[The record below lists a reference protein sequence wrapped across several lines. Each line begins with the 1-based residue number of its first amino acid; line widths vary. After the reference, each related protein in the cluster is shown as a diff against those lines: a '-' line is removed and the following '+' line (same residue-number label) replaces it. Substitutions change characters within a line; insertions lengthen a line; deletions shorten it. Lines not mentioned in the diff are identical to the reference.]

1 MAELQARLEAL
12 ERRME
17 RAEAAL
23 RELPL
28 AALQLHGPV
37 LQVPVQ
43 FEDVAV
49 RFSRQEWAS
58 LDEGQK
64 EMYRSVMEGNY
75 EMLVSLYCALSKP
88 ELLLQLESEELSTPP
103 ESEPEAAEVSP
114 ELAVEPARQNCTSND
129 ALLETE
135 TMERGCREPEESGNV
150 AEKSENLV
158 EESENLVEE
167 SENLVK
173 ESWSLME
180 ISGNL
185 IKEIWDVTEKN
196 RSQAEGNRS
205 PAEENRSPAEENRSP
220 AEGNRSPAEENRSPA
235 KESGNQAEE
244 SGNLME
250 ESRSPAVP
258 ENCSTPPVPLEA
270 TAVLADLSQPT
281 PSPSRPLSVHCQEAV
296 GQNCSPP
303 AAGDAEVGIPMEVPQ
318 EEVAAEK
325 PSMPKTPSKGLE
337 EDKGQEEEAV
347 KDSGNTGQDLV
358 ANIPEE
364 PGKEVTPDIH
374 KMTEQ
379 ADPSPREPEKDSC
392 VGRPMAW
399 QRNSAREFY
408 SCPICRKT
416 FLLKINLLIHQ
427 RGHTNWVPY
436 VCVHCDRKFMSKKKI
451 RRHLRAWAA
460 NGTCQPSELEVCP
473 SQVPF
478 PAPHP
483 QTWAANGTYQ
493 ASKPE
498 ECPSRTPCQTS
509 QPQAWAPNGACQPLD
524 AKACPSQGTPFPTS
538 QPQEWAPNGAC
549 QPLDAK
555 ACPSQGTPF
564 PTSQPQEWAPNGACQ
579 PLDTNP
585 CPSQG
590 TPCPTSQPQ
599 TWAPNGACQPLD
611 ANPCPS
617 QGTPFPTSQPQ
628 TWAPNGAC
636 QPLDANPCPS
646 QETPCPTSQ
655 PQTWAPNGT
664 CQPLDANACPS
675 QGTPCPTSQPQT
687 WAPNGTCQP
696 LDAKACPSQGTPCPT
711 SQPQTWAPNGTCQP
725 LDAKACPSQGTPCPT
740 SQAQEWAPNGTCQP
754 LDANP
759 CPSQGT
765 PCPTSQPQAWAPN
778 GTCQPLD
785 AKACPSQGT
794 PCPTS
799 QPQAWAPNG
808 TCQPLDAKACPSQGT
823 PCPTSQA
830 QAWAP
835 NGTCQPL
842 DAKACPS
849 QGPCPAS
856 QCPTSQPQTWA
867 PNGTCQ
873 ASKPEECP
881 SQTLCPSSQPQAPSR
896 DCGTVWQEPGPARCS
911 LPPGKVMYTC
921 TECRE
926 TFSNQV
932 FLTVHQ
938 RRHSGHHLILCPCC
952 NRSFTW
958 VSDFVRQHWM
968 HMGVR
973 PHQCGICQKTFKR
986 FSHLKAHQR
995 IHRRQE
1001 RPFTC
1006 ANPGPV
1012 VATPA
1017 AGDGVGSQ
1025 AVTPQGWGA
1034 AVGP

>member
-23 RELPL
+23 RERPL
-28 AALQLHGPV
+28 AALRLRGVPV
-37 LQVPVQ
+37 L

-58 LDEGQK
+58 LDEGQR

-88 ELLLQLESEELSTPP
+88 ELLLQLEREELSTPL

-114 ELAVEPARQNCTSND
+114 ELAVEPARQNCTSED

-150 AEKSENLV
+150 AEKSGNLV
-158 EESENLVEE
+158 EESTNLVEE
-167 SENLVK
+167 S
-173 ESWSLME
+173 WSLVE

-185 IKEIWDVTEKN
+185 IEEIWGV
-196 RSQAEGNRS
+196 
-205 PAEENRSPAEENRSP
+205 AEENRSPAEESRSL
-220 AEGNRSPAEENRSPA
+220 AEESRSLAEENRNPAKEGRSPA
-235 KESGNQAEE
+235 KEGGNPAEE
-244 SGNLME
+244 SGNPAEESGNPAEEDGNPAEESGNPAEESGDPME

-258 ENCSTPPVPLEA
+258 ENCRTPPVPLEG

-281 PSPSRPLSVHCQEAV
+281 PSPPRPLSVRCQEAV

-303 AAGDAEVGIPMEVPQ
+303 AAGDAEAGIPMEVPQ

-347 KDSGNTGQDLV
+347 KDSGNTGQDPV
-358 ANIPEE
+358 ADIPEE
-364 PGKEVTPDIH
+364 PGKEVTPDVH
-374 KMTEQ
+374 ETTEQ
-379 ADPSPREPEKDSC
+379 ADPSPGEPEKDSC

-399 QRNSAREFY
+399 QRNAAREFY

-427 RGHTNWVPY
+427 RGHNNWVPY
-436 VCVHCDRKFMSKKKI
+436 VCVHCNRKFMSKKKI

-473 SQVPF
+473 SQVPC
-478 PAPHP
+478 PASHP
-483 QTWAANGTYQ
+483 QTWAAKGTCQ

-498 ECPSRTPCQTS
+498 ECPSRTPCPTS
-509 QPQAWAPNGACQPLD
+509 QPQA
-524 AKACPSQGTPFPTS
+524 
-538 QPQEWAPNGAC
+538 
-549 QPLDAK
+549 
-555 ACPSQGTPF
+555 
-564 PTSQPQEWAPNGACQ
+564 
-579 PLDTNP
+579 
-585 CPSQG
+585 
-590 TPCPTSQPQ
+590 
-599 TWAPNGACQPLD
+599 
-611 ANPCPS
+611 
-617 QGTPFPTSQPQ
+617 
-628 TWAPNGAC
+628 
-636 QPLDANPCPS
+636 
-646 QETPCPTSQ
+646 
-655 PQTWAPNGT
+655 WAPNGT
-664 CQPLDANACPS
+664 CQPLDAKACPS

-740 SQAQEWAPNGTCQP
+740 SQ
-754 LDANP
+754 
-759 CPSQGT
+759 
-765 PCPTSQPQAWAPN
+765 PQTWAPN

-799 QPQAWAPNG
+799 QPQTWAPNG
-808 TCQPLDAKACPSQGT
+808 TCQPSLVKV
-823 PCPTSQA
+823 
-830 QAWAP
+830 
-835 NGTCQPL
+835 
-842 DAKACPS
+842 CPS

-867 PNGTCQ
+867 ANGTCQ

-881 SQTLCPSSQPQAPSR
+881 SQTLCPSSQPQAPNR

-911 LPPGKVMYTC
+911 LSPGKMMYTC

-1001 RPFTC
+1001 RPLTC
-1006 ANPGPV
+1006 ANQVPI
-1012 VATPA
+1012 VAAPA

-1025 AVTPQGWGA
+1025 AVTPRDGALLSDLEVSSREREA
-1034 AVGP
+1034 AVGSQGVRTGVGSCC

>member
-1 MAELQARLEAL
+1 MAELQERLEAL

-23 RELPL
+23 RERPL
-28 AALQLHGPV
+28 AALQLHGVPV
-37 LQVPVQ
+37 L

-49 RFSRQEWAS
+49 RFSRQEWAI

-75 EMLVSLYCALSKP
+75 EMLVSLYSALSKP
-88 ELLLQLESEELSTPP
+88 ELLLQLEREELSTPP
-103 ESEPEAAEVSP
+103 ELETEAAEVSP
-114 ELAVEPARQNCTSND
+114 ELAVEPALQNCTSND
-129 ALLETE
+129 APLETE
-135 TMERGCREPEESGNV
+135 TVERGCREPEESGNV
-150 AEKSENLV
+150 AEKSGNLV

-167 SENLVK
+167 S
-173 ESWSLME
+173 WSLVE

-185 IKEIWDVTEKN
+185 LKEMWDVTEEK
-196 RSQAEGNRS
+196 RS
-205 PAEENRSPAEENRSP
+205 PAEENRSA
-220 AEGNRSPAEENRSPA
+220 A
-235 KESGNQAEE
+235 KESGN
-244 SGNLME
+244 LVE
-250 ESRSPAVP
+250 ESRSTAVP
-258 ENCSTPPVPLEA
+258 ENCNTPPVPLEA

-281 PSPSRPLSVHCQEAV
+281 QSPPCSVSVHCQEAV

-303 AAGDAEVGIPMEVPQ
+303 AAGDAEAGIPMEVPQ

-325 PSMPKTPSKGLE
+325 PSMPKTSSKGLE

-358 ANIPEE
+358 ANITEE
-364 PGKEVTPDIH
+364 PGKEVTPDVH

-379 ADPSPREPEKDSC
+379 ADPSPGEPEKDSC
-392 VGRPMAW
+392 VGRPVAL
-399 QRNSAREFY
+399 QRNSSREFY

-427 RGHTNWVPY
+427 RGHNNWVPY

-473 SQVPF
+473 SQMPF
-478 PAPHP
+478 PASHP
-483 QTWAANGTYQ
+483 QTWPANGTYQ

-498 ECPSRTPCQTS
+498 ECPSRTPCPTS
-509 QPQAWAPNGACQPLD
+509 QPQAWAPNGTCQPLD
-524 AKACPSQGTPFPTS
+524 AKACPSQGTLCPTP
-538 QPQEWAPNGAC
+538 QPQTWAPNGTC
-549 QPLDAK
+549 QPLDAE
-555 ACPSQGTPF
+555 ACPTQGTPC
-564 PTSQPQEWAPNGACQ
+564 PTPQPQTWAANGTCQ
-579 PLDTNP
+579 PLDAEARPN
-585 CPSQG
+585 QG

-599 TWAPNGACQPLD
+599 AWAPNGPCQPLD
-611 ANPCPS
+611 AEARPN
-617 QGTPFPTSQPQ
+617 QG
-628 TWAPNGAC
+628 
-636 QPLDANPCPS
+636 
-646 QETPCPTSQ
+646 TPCPTSQ

-664 CQPLDANACPS
+664 CQPLDAEARPT

-687 WAPNGTCQP
+687 WAPSGTCQPLDAEARPTQGTLCPISQPQTWVPNGTCQPLDAKACPTQGTPCPTSQPQTWAANGTCQPLDAEACPSQGTLYPTPQPQTWAPNGTCQPLDAEACPSQGTPCPTSQSQTWAPSGTCQP

-740 SQAQEWAPNGTCQP
+740 SQ
-754 LDANP
+754 
-759 CPSQGT
+759 SQT
-765 PCPTSQPQAWAPN
+765 
-778 GTCQPLD
+778 
-785 AKACPSQGT
+785 
-794 PCPTS
+794 
-799 QPQAWAPNG
+799 
-808 TCQPLDAKACPSQGT
+808 
-823 PCPTSQA
+823 
-830 QAWAP
+830 WAP

-856 QCPTSQPQTWA
+856 QCPTSQSQTWA
-867 PNGTCQ
+867 ANGTCQ
-873 ASKPEECP
+873 ASMPEECP

-968 HMGVR
+968 LMGVR

-1006 ANPGPV
+1006 ANPGPI
-1012 VATPA
+1012 VAAPA

>member
-1 MAELQARLEAL
+1 
-12 ERRME
+12 
-17 RAEAAL
+17 
-23 RELPL
+23 
-28 AALQLHGPV
+28 
-37 LQVPVQ
+37 
-43 FEDVAV
+43 
-49 RFSRQEWAS
+49 
-58 LDEGQK
+58 
-64 EMYRSVMEGNY
+64 
-75 EMLVSLYCALSKP
+75 
-88 ELLLQLESEELSTPP
+88 
-103 ESEPEAAEVSP
+103 
-114 ELAVEPARQNCTSND
+114 
-129 ALLETE
+129 
-135 TMERGCREPEESGNV
+135 
-150 AEKSENLV
+150 
-158 EESENLVEE
+158 
-167 SENLVK
+167 
-173 ESWSLME
+173 
-180 ISGNL
+180 
-185 IKEIWDVTEKN
+185 
-196 RSQAEGNRS
+196 
-205 PAEENRSPAEENRSP
+205 
-220 AEGNRSPAEENRSPA
+220 
-235 KESGNQAEE
+235 
-244 SGNLME
+244 
-250 ESRSPAVP
+250 
-258 ENCSTPPVPLEA
+258 
-270 TAVLADLSQPT
+270 
-281 PSPSRPLSVHCQEAV
+281 
-296 GQNCSPP
+296 
-303 AAGDAEVGIPMEVPQ
+303 MEVPQ

-325 PSMPKTPSKGLE
+325 PSMPETPSKGLE

-364 PGKEVTPDIH
+364 PGKEMTPDVH
-374 KMTEQ
+374 KTTEQ
-379 ADPSPREPEKDSC
+379 ADPSPGEPEKDSC

-483 QTWAANGTYQ
+483 QTWAANGTYE

-498 ECPSRTPCQTS
+498 ECPSRTPCPTS

-524 AKACPSQGTPFPTS
+524 A
-538 QPQEWAPNGAC
+538 
-549 QPLDAK
+549 
-555 ACPSQGTPF
+555 
-564 PTSQPQEWAPNGACQ
+564 
-579 PLDTNP
+579 NP
-585 CPSQG
+585 
-590 TPCPTSQPQ
+590 
-599 TWAPNGACQPLD
+599 
-611 ANPCPS
+611 
-617 QGTPFPTSQPQ
+617 
-628 TWAPNGAC
+628 
-636 QPLDANPCPS
+636 
-646 QETPCPTSQ
+646 
-655 PQTWAPNGT
+655 
-664 CQPLDANACPS
+664 
-675 QGTPCPTSQPQT
+675 
-687 WAPNGTCQP
+687 
-696 LDAKACPSQGTPCPT
+696 
-711 SQPQTWAPNGTCQP
+711 
-725 LDAKACPSQGTPCPT
+725 
-740 SQAQEWAPNGTCQP
+740 
-754 LDANP
+754 
-759 CPSQGT
+759 
-765 PCPTSQPQAWAPN
+765 
-778 GTCQPLD
+778 
-785 AKACPSQGT
+785 
-794 PCPTS
+794 
-799 QPQAWAPNG
+799 
-808 TCQPLDAKACPSQGT
+808 CPSQGT

-842 DAKACPS
+842 DANHVLAKGHRAQHPS
-849 QGPCPAS
+849 
-856 QCPTSQPQTWA
+856 
-867 PNGTCQ
+867 
-873 ASKPEECP
+873 P
-881 SQTLCPSSQPQAPSR
+881 SPQAPSR

-1012 VATPA
+1012 VAAPA

-1025 AVTPQGWGA
+1025 AVSPQGWGA